1 MKPETTLYVLIGL
14 TRGLSSS
21 LALIH
26 SSHLSIS
33 FWGSQT
39 DGRCRLQSRNV
50 MLYEKYTKGTE
61 IQPATNQFQFTLE
74 DSFPDGII
82 PDVAQQILDEK
93 GPLTEEQF
101 EELNIENLAYI
112 NQDEESEKPEGRER
126 RRRNTYGLFKILHRA
141 ARKQEEHLESSSENF
156 LQKQLTQPIPKFPI
170 VLLSFLAIKGLVIPS
185 QMLFAVFFSGYLTFL
200 GILAASPIDDN
211 PSVLQPTLASL
222 PPQGHVPDRIANPL
236 GREFSNS
243 DVYRNWLK
251 IGELIG
257 YVGPLAMI
265 LTKMVTSTL
274 ETEYEFLATNFIF
287 TKFAQLM
294 SCGSSTIVYIASSL
308 FLISCQMIT
317 EVVSKRLLA
326 PLPLRILV
334 PIAYNSVRMSTLWS
348 WLNVGWTEMMFVEKG
363 LAMINFVYW
372 GINLFGFLLPIAS
385 MRYLRSHFFCVDAKE
400 VVLRDN

>member
-1 MKPETTLYVLIGL
+1 
-14 TRGLSSS
+14 
-21 LALIH
+21 
-26 SSHLSIS
+26 
-33 FWGSQT
+33 
-39 DGRCRLQSRNV
+39 

-61 IQPATNQFQFTLE
+61 IQPATNQFQFTLG

-141 ARKQEEHLESSSENF
+141 ARKQEEQLESSSENF

-185 QMLFAVFFSGYLTFL
+185 QMLFAVFFSGYLKFL

-222 PPQGHVPDRIANPL
+222 PPQGHVPDRIADPL

-287 TKFAQLM
+287 TKCAQLM
-294 SCGSSTIVYIASSL
+294 SCGSNTIVYIASSL

-317 EVVSKRLLA
+317 EVVSKRVLA

-400 VVLRDN
+400 VVLRNS